1 MNPSRFIALHCGEE
15 AQTLLSDHPNAF
27 LLLLQ
32 IAMRAKWKDC
42 PITGLKA
49 GQAFIGD
56 WKKAGL
62 RSRKVY
68 QVAME
73 RLEKGKLAVFQGGN
87 RGTLA
92 TLTGSTIF
100 SITKD
105 AKGHPEGKL
114 GDNKGTPEGH
124 LGDTNHTDTLITQS
138 TMSTKHTHNKATIE
152 ELKAFC
158 AEIGLPATDGEFM
171 FHKWESNGWT
181 NKGGPV
187 LNWKAQIRSWKSA
200 KYLPSQSSRNPNK
213 PTSAYEFGAL

>member
-1 MNPSRFIALHCGEE
+1 MNPSRFIALHCGD
-15 AQTLLSDHPNAF
+15 ATQTLLSDYPNAF
-27 LLLLQ
+27 LLLAQ

-62 RSRKVY
+62 RSRKIY
-68 QVAME
+68 QMSIE
-73 RLEKGKLAVFQGGN
+73 RLEKCKLAVFQGYN

-114 GDNKGTPEGH
+114 GDNKGTPGGH

-138 TMSTKHTHNKATIE
+138 TRSTKHTHNKATIE
-152 ELKAFC
+152 EVTAFC
-158 AEIGLPATDGEFM
+158 REIGLPATDGHFM

-181 NKGGPV
+181 NKGEPV

-200 KYLPSQSSRNPNK
+200 KYLPSQSSSNPNK
-213 PTSAYEFGAL
+213 PTSAYEY